1 MAAPVGFD
9 TLTATATVTA
19 PFAAGATLLS
29 LPVPARTVVTWL
41 DLTATDLDANTTPA
55 ITLNVGD
62 VADVDRF
69 LAASTVARAGGTV
82 EVRPAASAWWR
93 YGLADNVT
101 VQVGTDAATDASGSV
116 TLTAYVYPGADVTYL
131 VRLTLQAMGVL
142 AEGETPRFEDAAI
155 VNEALAEVHEML
167 RGKGIANRQD
177 LAWPLALVPMFAARP
192 YAMLAANMLADTFG
206 LSAQRAQR
214 MAARA
219 VEGEREIRRQ
229 TSKPYSGEPVSL
241 EPYQNGLTT
250 DYGRVLT

>member
-9 TLTATATVTA
+9 TLTATAAVTT

-29 LPVPARTVVTWL
+29 LAVPARTVVAWL
-41 DLTATDLDANTTPA
+41 DLTATDLDSNAAPA

-62 VADVDRF
+62 VADVDRYV
-69 LAASTVARAGGTV
+69 AASTIARAGGTV
-82 EVRPAASAWWR
+82 EVRSADTAWWR
-93 YGLADNVT
+93 YGLADAVR
-101 VQVGTDAATDASGSV
+101 VQVGTDAATDAAGSV
-116 TLTAYVYPGADVTYL
+116 TLTAYVYPGADVTYI

-142 AEGETPRFEDAAI
+142 AEGETPRFDDAAI

-192 YAMLAANMLADTFG
+192 YAALAANMLADTFG

-229 TSKPYSGEPVSL
+229 TRKGYSGEPVNL
-241 EPYQNGLTT
+241 EPYQSGLTT
-250 DYGRVLT
+250 DYGLVLP